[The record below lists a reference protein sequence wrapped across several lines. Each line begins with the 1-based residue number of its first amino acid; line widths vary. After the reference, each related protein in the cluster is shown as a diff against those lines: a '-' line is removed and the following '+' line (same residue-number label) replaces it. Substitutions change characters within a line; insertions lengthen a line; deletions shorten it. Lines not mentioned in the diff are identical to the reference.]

1 METKLDQFIQHALTS
16 QPISGT
22 SLIISLY
29 GDALH
34 HRGGEIWLGSLT
46 QLLEPM
52 GFTDRFVRTSVF
64 RLQKEGWLDAEKI
77 GRRSYY
83 RISERGQN
91 QFRHAE
97 SKIYQSEQPNW
108 DGKWDL
114 LLLEAADKDEKAR
127 LKKEL
132 SWLGFGQFS
141 TSLMA
146 APSSAQ
152 SDIPSLLS
160 ELNASEEVIYF
171 RADYPY
177 TRSEKNLKNLVSDS
191 WSLQEVAEHYHQFIV
206 LFRPLAL
213 LLKELSDEQISPEQ
227 CFQLR
232 LLLIHFYRRVILKD
246 PLLPDELLPA
256 QWEGQIARNLCINI
270 YQRIELA
277 ATRYVSEICETTVGE
292 LPQPTTLYFRRFGG
306 ILKEIAA

>member
-1 METKLDQFIQHALTS
+1 METKLSQFIQHAIQS

-34 HRGGEIWLGSLT
+34 HRGGEVWLGSLT
-46 QLLEPM
+46 NLLEPM

-64 RLQKEGWLDAEKI
+64 RLQKESWLDVEKI

-97 SKIYQSEQPNW
+97 SKIYQSEQPDW

-114 LLLEAADKDEKAR
+114 LLLEAANKEDKLR

-132 SWLGFGQFS
+132 SWLGFGQFNS
-141 TSLMA
+141 SLMA
-146 APSSAQ
+146 APSCAQ

-160 ELNASEEVIYF
+160 ELNAAEHAIYF
-171 RADYPY
+171 RADYPSA
-177 TRSEKNLKNLVSDS
+177 RSEKNLKELVSNA
-191 WSLQEVAEHYHQFIV
+191 WSLQEVAEHYHQFIM

-213 LLKELSDEQISPEQ
+213 LLKDITDKQISPAQ

-256 QWEGQIARNLCINI
+256 QWEGQIARHLCTNI
-270 YQRIELA
+270 YQRVDQA
-277 ATRYVSEICETTVGE
+277 ATQYVSQICETTVGE
-292 LPQPTTLYFRRFGG
+292 LPQPSTSYYRRFGG
-306 ILKEIAA
+306 VLKEIAA

>member
-1 METKLDQFIQHALTS
+1 METKLSQFIQHALDS

-29 GDALH
+29 GDALQY
-34 HRGGEIWLGSLT
+34 RGGEVWLGSLT
-46 QLLEPM
+46 NLLEPM
-52 GFTDRFVRTSVF
+52 GFSDRFVRTSVF
-64 RLQKEGWLDAEKI
+64 RLQKESWLDIEKI

-97 SKIYQSEQPNW
+97 SKIYQSEQPEW

-114 LLLEAADKDEKAR
+114 LLLEAADKDEKVR

-132 SWLGFGQFS
+132 SWLGFGQFNA
-141 TSLMA
+141 SLMA
-146 APSSAQ
+146 APSNAQ

-160 ELNASEEVIYF
+160 ELKAAESVVYF

-177 TRSEKNLKNLVSDS
+177 NRSEKSLKELVSSS
-191 WSLQEVAEHYHQFIV
+191 WSLQDVAEHYHQFIV

-213 LLKELSDEQISPEQ
+213 LLKDLSDEQISPEQ

-232 LLLIHFYRRVILKD
+232 LLLIHFYRRVVLKD
-246 PLLPDELLPA
+246 PLLPDELLPV
-256 QWEGQIARNLCINI
+256 QWEGQIARHLCTNI
-270 YQRIELA
+270 YQRIEQA
-277 ATRYVSEICETTVGE
+277 ATRYVTETCETTVGE
-292 LPQPTTLYFRRFGG
+292 LPHPSAYYFRRFGG
-306 ILKEIAA
+306 VLKEIAA